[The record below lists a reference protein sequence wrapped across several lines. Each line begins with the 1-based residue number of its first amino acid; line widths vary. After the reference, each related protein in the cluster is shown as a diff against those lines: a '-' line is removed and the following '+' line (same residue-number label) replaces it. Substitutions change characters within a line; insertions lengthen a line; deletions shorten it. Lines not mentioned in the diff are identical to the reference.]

1 MKNYLIVCKICLLS
15 VFFILV
21 SCKTIT
27 KTVEIPVE
35 TIKKE
40 YINNIKTDSIIIRD
54 SIDRYVSGDTVFI
67 YKEKTKYKYL
77 TSIDTI
83 IKTDSIPKVI
93 TLKETKEVEV
103 NHIYWYQKIL
113 MWFGVIAMG
122 IILIYLLYKIKLK

>member
-15 VFFILV
+15 TFFILV
-21 SCKTIT
+21 SCKTVT
-27 KTVEIPVE
+27 KTIEVPVE

-54 SIDRYVSGDTVFI
+54 SIDRYISGDTVFI

-77 TSIDTI
+77 TSTDTI
-83 IKTDSIPKVI
+83 IKVDSVPKII
-93 TLKETKEVEV
+93 TLKETREVEV

-122 IILIYLLYKIKLK
+122 IILIYLLYKMKLR